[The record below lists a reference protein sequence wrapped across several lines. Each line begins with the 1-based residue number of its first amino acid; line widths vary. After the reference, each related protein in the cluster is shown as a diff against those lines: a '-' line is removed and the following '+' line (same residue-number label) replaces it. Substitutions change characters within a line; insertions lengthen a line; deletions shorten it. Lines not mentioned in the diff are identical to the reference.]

1 MKADCKKYDASATDR
16 KRSVHSQ
23 HSPAA
28 KSFNA
33 AALTAGLARHIPRDM
48 KIRIIPLV
56 VATAL
61 FMENMDSTILATAL
75 PTIAHDL
82 GVDPIS
88 LKLAITS
95 YLVGLA
101 VFIPVSGWVA
111 DQLGARTT
119 FRCALIVF
127 LAASIG
133 CAFSS
138 SLAGFVVWRFIQG
151 VGGAMMTPVGR
162 MVIVRSVPKTELVSA
177 LATLTIPALIGPM
190 MGPLIGGVIVTY
202 ADWRWI
208 FLVNIP
214 IGIVGIIMATLYFT
228 DERPPATPLDVKGFL
243 LCAVALLGLILGA
256 TALGRHVAPD
266 WAIMSSFVIGGIA
279 ALAYVRRAAV
289 VAHPLMDLRLF
300 RLASFDAGI
309 WGGSLFRIGVGAIA
323 FLLPLMLQIGFGL
336 DPLTSGFLTFVSAV
350 GALLMKI
357 AGGTILKTFG
367 FRRVLVVNSIL
378 AVAMIASMGLF
389 TAQTPHVVIAAVV
402 LMGGVFRSLQF
413 TSMHALSYA
422 DVSPREAGAATSIS
436 SVAQQVSLSMGVAI
450 GALALELSQSFQQHA
465 TPMAGDFSVAIY
477 TVAAIASLCVI
488 KMVRLPGDAG
498 HELTGGLPRKQE
510 PPASEV

>member
-1 MKADCKKYDASATDR
+1 VGHY
-16 KRSVHSQ
+16 
-23 HSPAA
+23 
-28 KSFNA
+28 
-33 AALTAGLARHIPRDM
+33 IPPVM

-75 PTIAHDL
+75 PTIAADL

-101 VFIPVSGWVA
+101 IFIPVSSWVA
-111 DQLGARTT
+111 DRLGARTT
-119 FRCALIVF
+119 FRCALVIF

-138 SLAGFVVWRFIQG
+138 TLFGFVVWRFVQG

-162 MVIVRSVPKTELVSA
+162 MVIVRSVPKLELVSA
-177 LATLTIPALIGPM
+177 MATLTIPALIGPM
-190 MGPLIGGVIVTY
+190 MGPLIGGAIVTY
-202 ADWRWI
+202 TDWRWI

-214 IGIVGIIMATLYFT
+214 IGIVGIIMATLHFT

-266 WAIMSSFVIGGIA
+266 WAIAVSFLVGAMA
-279 ALAYVRRAAV
+279 AFAYVRHAAA
-289 VAHPLMDLRLF
+289 VAHPLLDLRLF
-300 RLASFDAGI
+300 ELITFSAGI

-336 DPLTSGFLTFVSAV
+336 DPLTSGMLTFASAI
-350 GALLMKI
+350 GALLMKV
-357 AGGTILKTFG
+357 AGGTILNMFG
-367 FRRVLVVNSIL
+367 FRNVVIVNGVLACASI
-378 AVAMIASMGLF
+378 AATGWF
-389 TAQTPHVVIAAVV
+389 TAQTPQAVIVAVV
-402 LMGGVFRSLQF
+402 VMTGLFRSLQF
-413 TSMHALSYA
+413 SSLHALSYA
-422 DVSPREAGAATSIS
+422 DVATREAGAATSIA
-436 SVAQQVSLSMGVAI
+436 SVAQQVSISMGVAV
-450 GALALELSQSFQQHA
+450 GALALELSQSFHQNLKP
-465 TPMAGDFSVAIY
+465 TAGDFSVAIY
-477 TVAAIASLCVI
+477 VVAAIASLSII
-488 KMVRLPGDAG
+488 KLVGLPADAG
-498 HELTGGLPRKQE
+498 HELTAGRARRQ
-510 PPASEV
+510 PPASPEA